1 MLRGCSAKAILL
13 IASRVDW
20 WLLALVLSPSSGS
33 HIRSRH
39 MRIWFAAAT
48 GDGLFR
54 RLEAFFHSFS
64 LKVAEK
70 Q

>member
-1 MLRGCSAKAILL
+1 MLRGGSAKAILL

-54 RLEAFFHSFS
+54 RL
-64 LKVAEK
+64 
-70 Q
+70 